1 MALSKSPCP
10 SRSSVANCFAT
21 IPKVVRRQRRLCCWL
36 LLVLAEGRV
45 VWGMV
50 SSFTAKV
57 VVRLSA
63 LEANAAQQAF
73 AR

>member
-1 MALSKSPCP
+1 M
-10 SRSSVANCFAT
+10 ANCFAT

-36 LLVLAEGRV
+36 LLVLGEGRV
-45 VWGMV
+45 VLVMV

-57 VVRLSA
+57 VVRLEC
-63 LEANAAQQAF
+63 LEANAVKQAF

>member
-1 MALSKSPCP
+1 M
-10 SRSSVANCFAT
+10 ANCFAT
-21 IPKVVRRQRRLCCWL
+21 ILKVVRCQRRLCCWL
-36 LLVLAEGRV
+36 LLVLGEGRV
-45 VWGMV
+45 VWVML